1 MNKEVQALDH
11 MVGKKEQNL
20 QYSTIPQTLKVIE
33 IMLVKVGSI
42 YPVQRNKLIDRA
54 GCS

>member
-1 MNKEVQALDH
+1 MNREVQALGN

-20 QYSTIPQTLKVIE
+20 HSTIPQTLKVIE